1 MPFICQV
8 FSFQYSCGL
17 IFPCT
22 ILNKLSARSSL
33 NNFTPGHCYNSIS
46 FYSISSQKPMIAT
59 EVYFHHSSFYQQPFD
74 GLGSNY
80 TTLIL
85 TVGSTVEPATKYSRR
100 QIQPQV
106 ESCVWCPLLLN
117 MQPNNL
123 IQPLYKFDAC
133 LPSQKRV
140 LIILRVRKWQNTC

>member
-1 MPFICQV
+1 MRKTKTYSYCIFFKVSFMYKHPIFSKGNFRPTILLCHFFARF

-22 ILNKLSARSSL
+22 ILNELSARSSL
-33 NNFTPGHCYNSIS
+33 NNFTPEHCYNSIS
-46 FYSISSQKPMIAT
+46 FYSISSQKSMIAT

-106 ESCVWCPLLLN
+106 ESCVLCPLL
-117 MQPNNL
+117 
-123 IQPLYKFDAC
+123 
-133 LPSQKRV
+133 
-140 LIILRVRKWQNTC
+140 